1 MVDFKKTYFFL
12 NFNPVDI
19 GRQGNKGIITNIIL
33 HYIRHLYDLGDGGV
47 TLSSKTLEKR
57 NEQTTNKQTDGYK
70 IEIGKTLGFAF
81 R

>member
-1 MVDFKKTYFFL
+1 MVDFKKAYFFL

-19 GRQGNKGIITNIIL
+19 GRQGNKGIITNLIL

-57 NEQTTNKQTDGYK
+57 NEQTNKQTDTK
-70 IEIGKTLGFAF
+70 
-81 R
+81 